1 ALVNRNSK
9 TENVQKPKDSR
20 MLCISNTNAI
30 KNAKITSERIEAQK
44 NEDHLQILEN
54 EQEEKE

>member
-1 ALVNRNSK
+1 
-9 TENVQKPKDSR
+9 